1 LFIEAIAPP
10 MSTATAH
17 EYVELDANNVP
28 IITGTTMKVIE
39 LVAGQLANGW
49 SPEETHFQ
57 HPYLS
62 MSQIHSALAYYW
74 DHQPELDADIERRE
88 QYATQLR
95 QTAGQSPL
103 VQKLRAQ
110 GL

>member
-1 LFIEAIAPP
+1 

-17 EYVELDANNVP
+17 KYVELDANNVP
-28 IITGTTMKVIE
+28 VIVGTTMKVIE

-49 SPEETHFQ
+49 SPEELHFQ

-62 MSQIHSALAYYW
+62 MSQIHSW
-74 DHQPELDADIERRE
+74 DHQSELDADIERRE

-103 VQKLRAQ
+103 IQKLRAQ
-110 GL
+110 GLL